1 MLACMVRLPSPAKA
15 ICRLRSQENRKLALL
30 PKKLY
35 QERSMVQPQTKAEGL
50 RASWRTPGQ

>member
-1 MLACMVRLPSPAKA
+1 MLTCMVRLPSPAKA
-15 ICRLRSQENRKLALL
+15 ICGLRSQENWKLALL

-35 QERSMVQPQTKAEGL
+35 QERPVVQPQIKAEGL